1 MPSFR
6 LLIDYDVMLFVEGP
20 PRSAQ
25 RLLRDRR
32 AEIRDHPVHRSDYVE
47 HDAIGRRVDIN
58 ICGAYALK
66 FWVDHADRQVKI
78 LDIHPA
84 DRRQTPS

>member
-1 MPSFR
+1 MHSFR
-6 LLIDYDVMLFVEGP
+6 LLIDYDVVLFVEGL

-25 RLLRDRR
+25 RSLRARM
-32 AEIRDHPVHRSDYVE
+32 AEIRDHPLHRSDYVE
-47 HDAIGRRVDIN
+47 SDATGRRVDIN

-84 DRRQTPS
+84 DRRKE